1 MKNPPTADRFSTKI
15 LKDLKSNRNKLIAI
29 ETSNEPFT
37 HLIDP
42 LLARDRQLSEMLVD
56 CLIHELDLK
65 KDEVKNEEI
74 CFSFSFLI
82 CTRCLF
88 SY

>member
-1 MKNPPTADRFSTKI
+1 MKNLPTADRFSTKI
-15 LKDLKSNRNKLIAI
+15 IKDLKRNRNRLIAI
-29 ETSNEPFT
+29 ETSKEPFT

-65 KDEVKNEEI
+65 KDGVKD
-74 CFSFSFLI
+74 
-82 CTRCLF
+82 
-88 SY
+88 